1 MKTILTLL
9 FGLSTLITS
18 AQGITKEYLV
28 GTWERADMPG
38 LTIKFSLNENNE
50 LNTEITNAITG
61 GDIKLLLMKINNG
74 ILYLNTLNEYRDW
87 WAHHKFTR
95 YDSDGMIV
103 SIKNKE
109 GIFKLIYKRK
119 KL

>member
-18 AQGITKEYLV
+18 AQGITKEYLI
-28 GTWERADMPG
+28 GTWERADMLG
-38 LTIKFSLNENNE
+38 VTFQFSLNKNNE
-50 LNTEITNAITG
+50 LKTQIINNVTDSN
-61 GDIKLLLMKINNG
+61 IKLLLMKINNG
-74 ILYLNTLNEYRDW
+74 VLYLNTLNEDMNW
-87 WAHHKFTR
+87 WANLKFTR